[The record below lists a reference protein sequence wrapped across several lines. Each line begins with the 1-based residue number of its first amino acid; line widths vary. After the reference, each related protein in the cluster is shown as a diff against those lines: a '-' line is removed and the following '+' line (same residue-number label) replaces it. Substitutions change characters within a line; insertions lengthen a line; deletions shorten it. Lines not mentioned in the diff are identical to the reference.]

1 MEIIAMKAGGG
12 RRLMVNAVLNFHIFF
27 YTSLI
32 FNHLNP
38 KIFSPALLGPC
49 LCGVGWRSED
59 VSAPRL
65 PPLPLARFPNPLAD
79 GRGFFLSLAA
89 TSTTATATT
98 QLPPRTDLK
107 FVTISGR
114 VNFLQM
120 CKFFQKPTQF
130 FEEFTHQYK
139 ISS

>member
-1 MEIIAMKAGGG
+1 M
-12 RRLMVNAVLNFHIFF
+12 
-27 YTSLI
+27 

-98 QLPPRTDLK
+98 QLPPRTDL
-107 FVTISGR
+107 FATTGGR
-114 VNFLQM
+114 VNFFQM
-120 CKFFQKPTQF
+120 CNFFQKPTHF
-130 FEEFTHQYK
+130 FAKFAYKYEISLRIVKFTHLFWQNY
-139 ISS
+139 